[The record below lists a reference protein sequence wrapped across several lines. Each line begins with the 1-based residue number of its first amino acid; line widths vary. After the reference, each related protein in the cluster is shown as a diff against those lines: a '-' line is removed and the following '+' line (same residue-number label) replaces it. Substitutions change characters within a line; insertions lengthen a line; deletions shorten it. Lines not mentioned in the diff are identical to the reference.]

1 MPNTLH
7 VDYELKTHDETVK
20 IVEEAMASARQVI
33 PQGTVAD
40 YIPEL
45 GKADPEKLG
54 ICIYPLQGDMIS
66 LGDCNERF
74 TMQSISKVFSLSA
87 KRPRNKLPQRS
98 IPLDSSWGDKLPQTN
113 YPRGRLFLK
122 TSTPPPDKA

>member
-33 PQGTVAD
+33 PQGAVAD

-54 ICIYPLQGDMIS
+54 ICIYPLQGDM
-66 LGDCNERF
+66 
-74 TMQSISKVFSLSA
+74 
-87 KRPRNKLPQRS
+87 
-98 IPLDSSWGDKLPQTN
+98 
-113 YPRGRLFLK
+113 
-122 TSTPPPDKA
+122 